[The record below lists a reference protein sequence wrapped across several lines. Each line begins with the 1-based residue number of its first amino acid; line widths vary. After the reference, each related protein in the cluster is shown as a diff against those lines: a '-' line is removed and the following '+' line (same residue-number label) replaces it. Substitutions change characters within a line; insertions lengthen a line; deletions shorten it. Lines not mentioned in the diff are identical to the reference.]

1 MAAAVDALL
10 GGSSEARRRATSPPL
25 QRSEPCRA
33 CSRSCSRP
41 TESAN
46 ACASGERRSGRCL
59 GHNARRVEE
68 GLGRAPL
75 HEGSRPPCWL
85 RSPLLR
91 RRRWPRRRRAAR
103 PPALVLA
110 ARGSQEARARSE
122 SSAWSCGNCYTGR
135 TVDDTCGMYFECR
148 VVKLRTCSWQLKNQ
162 SVPSYV
168 QLTSRLLPPYPR
180 NPGLWQRAPQL
191 QPCTCQLP
199 PDA

>member
-110 ARGSQEARARSE
+110 ARGVRGVRGERRRRVSKPACVCVAPVTPCEPGQRAQPSHHAI
-122 SSAWSCGNCYTGR
+122 SHTSLGTLLKR
-135 TVDDTCGMYFECR
+135 TRRDRE
-148 VVKLRTCSWQLKNQ
+148 
-162 SVPSYV
+162 P
-168 QLTSRLLPPYPR
+168 
-180 NPGLWQRAPQL
+180 RAPQSAT
-191 QPCTCQLP
+191 PRGCCTWRAGNG
-199 PDA
+199 DAGTRLAT